1 MLLAEKMDRAS
12 FLILQEDTDAVLEE
26 IAKAG
31 LLHPTRI
38 EDLDAWANDLTP
50 YDTTGLAVEYTKRR
64 QRIERLFGDSP
75 PNRQEIRPSSPR
87 EIHLDTPE
95 AIDAAIARIES
106 ALAPSMSVRDEI
118 GRKRDEYRAV
128 LTKTEP
134 VLATGLPMGQLA
146 HSAFLTSAV
155 GIVDERHLP
164 KLERL
169 LASVPSFLV
178 PYGREKTDV
187 RVTCITLRKDRAVLE
202 KALKEV
208 GFKEFA
214 QPDEIKKA
222 FAGDETALREEV
234 RRLDE
239 QFAAAEAEVQR
250 ARQSLLPEI
259 ASLLDKTEAALLV
272 LRIRDMCRLT
282 GRSCVFA
289 GWSPRSRTHELVEAI
304 ESRTSGRAIIEVVP
318 AEAIESVAA
327 GEVEV
332 PVLLQHPWYL
342 EPFGMLVK
350 SFGTPSY
357 RTIDPTAF
365 VSITFL
371 PMFGMMFGDLGHGA
385 VLVALGLFM
394 VWHALRGKTRGC
406 SPLSGHSTLPILA
419 SIGVLMTFCGISACI
434 FGILFGSVFGI
445 ETLLPTIWVKP
456 LESIETLFAVAVGF
470 GIVVL
475 TLGVVLNTV
484 NAIRTRSFVKHFFES
499 SGPLGGVIYW
509 LGVILALGAV
519 SGFIDAAYLKTGV
532 SVFVILL
539 FSLLLKGPVLKLLK
553 RQENAFPHG
562 VVSYFMEGFVE
573 IAEFLMGYLA
583 NTVSFIRVAAFG
595 LAHAGLF
602 VAVFGLSEIVSEV
615 PAGGAMSILVII
627 FGNVFILVLEGA
639 VVTIQILRLEYYE
652 FFGKFF
658 REFGV
663 KYEPVCCSDTFAGST
678 R

>member
-31 LLHPTRI
+31 LLHPTRV
-38 EDLDAWANDLTP
+38 EDLDTWATELAPCNTA
-50 YDTTGLAVEYTKRR
+50 GLAGEYTKRR
-64 QRIERLFGDSP
+64 QRIERLLGDLP
-75 PNRQEIRPSSPR
+75 PNWQEIRAAAPR
-87 EIHLDTPE
+87 EIRLDAPE
-95 AIDAAIARIES
+95 VIDAAIARIES
-106 ALAPSMSVRDEI
+106 ALAPSVSVRDEI
-118 GRKRDEYRAV
+118 VRKRDESRAI

-134 VLATGLPMGQLA
+134 ILATGLPVAQLA

-169 LASVPSFLV
+169 LGPVPSFLV
-178 PYGREKTDV
+178 PYGREKTDI
-187 RVTCITLRKDRAVLE
+187 RITCITLRKDRAVLE

-222 FAGDETALREEV
+222 FAGDETALRDEI

-239 QFAAAEAEVQR
+239 EFAAAEAEVQR
-250 ARQSLLPEI
+250 ARESFLPEI
-259 ASLLDKTEAALLV
+259 MSLLDKTDAALLV

-282 GRSCVFA
+282 GRSCLFA

-318 AEAIESVAA
+318 AEGIESVAA

-357 RTIDPTAF
+357 RTVDPTAF
-365 VSITFL
+365 VSLTFL

-385 VLVALGLFM
+385 VLVALGLFL
-394 VWHALRGKTRGC
+394 VRHALRDKTRGC
-406 SPLSGHSTLPILA
+406 NPLSGNYPLPVLA
-419 SIGVLMTFCGISACI
+419 SIGLLMTFCGISACI
-434 FGILFGSVFGI
+434 FGILFGSVFGV

-456 LESIETLFAVAVGF
+456 LENIETLFKVAVGF
-470 GIVVL
+470 GIFVL
-475 TLGVVLNTV
+475 TLGVMLNTI

-499 SGPLGGVIYW
+499 SGPLGGIIYW
-509 LGVILALGAV
+509 LGVILALGAI
-519 SGFIDAAYLKTGV
+519 SGSIDATYLDTGV
-532 SVFVILL
+532 TVFVVLL

-553 RQENAFPHG
+553 RQEHAFPHG
-562 VVSYFMEGFVE
+562 AVSYFMEGFVE

-602 VAVFGLSEIVSEV
+602 VAVFGLSEIVSEI
-615 PAGGAMSILVII
+615 PAGGVMSILVLI
-627 FGNVFILVLEGA
+627 FGNIFILVLEGA

-658 REFGV
+658 REFGE